1 MYYKNEAIQM
11 GINEP
16 KKRVL
21 CHYIVT
27 ELYPVS
33 CFILPEREA
42 RKGFK
47 KGSQKAIKKEL

>member
-1 MYYKNEAIQM
+1 M

-27 ELYPVS
+27 ALYPVS

-47 KGSQKAIKKEL
+47 KGSQKNN

>member
-1 MYYKNEAIQM
+1 MYYKNKAIQM

-21 CHYIVT
+21 GHYIVT
-27 ELYPVS
+27 VLYPVS

-47 KGSQKAIKKEL
+47 KGSQKAINRK